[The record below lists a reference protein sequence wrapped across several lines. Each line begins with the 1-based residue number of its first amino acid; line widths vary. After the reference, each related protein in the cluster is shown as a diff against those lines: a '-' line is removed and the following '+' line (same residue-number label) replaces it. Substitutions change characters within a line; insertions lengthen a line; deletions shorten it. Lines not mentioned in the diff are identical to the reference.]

1 MPQRIIYDSPLP
13 PVPIKSSSIPTYI
26 FSDKA
31 SLDHSPAYIDAASGT
46 RISRLETYELSLHPN
61 SLAWAPTL
69 LGLLAAGIH
78 ITLANS
84 SYTPP
89 ELVHQLKDSSA
100 WTIFVHPLLF
110 PVLLQAFK
118 LLGVSDRDARRRVV
132 IMSYVDQ
139 DRADERAVKIGPEW
153 TRLSEFF
160 GKGRLHSEELFVGDQ
175 VHETA
180 FLCYSSGTTGL
191 SKGVEIMPRLVNL
204 LLWDFVTKV
213 PQVIMPR
220 FEPNS
225 FAQALEKYKV
235 TRTCIVPPILVVMS
249 FHPAFAKHDVGTLRL
264 MNSGA
269 APLGDSLVKKVLARF
284 ADVGNTQI
292 RLTQG
297 NRAGPIPYFCSM
309 AAEFRY
315 GLTETSP
322 TTHWLPLED
331 TVRKM
336 GTIGLLLPN
345 LQARLVDDD
354 ENDIKPSPENRGEL
368 WIRGP
373 SVMKGYLNNPK
384 ATKNSI
390 TPDGW
395 FKTDRK
401 KELIKY
407 KGFQVP
413 PADLEAVLLSNE
425 DILDAAVI
433 GVDSVSEATEL
444 PRAYIVPRNGELLKD
459 SKAAAAFGKEI
470 QEWIKTKVANHKY
483 LRGGVIIIDVI
494 PKSASGKI
502 LRRTLRDL
510 AKKEARRGPSNPAVI
525 TFKNHGIERI
535 ELEKH
540 PKGSE
545 RIPIECG

>member
-1 MPQRIIYDSPLP
+1 MPQRIIYDSSLP
-13 PVPIKSSSIPTYI
+13 PVPIKSSSIFTYA

-31 SLDHSPAYIDAASGT
+31 SLDHTPAYIDAASGT
-46 RISRLETYELSLHPN
+46 RISRLETYELSLQLAYAVRQRGQARGEVAMIFRRASP
-61 SLAWAPTL
+61 SLPYSYR
-69 LGLLAAGIH
+69 LLAAGLR

-100 WTIFVHPLLF
+100 GIIFVHPALF
-110 PVLLQAFK
+110 PVLLNAFK
-118 LLGVSDRDARRRVV
+118 LLGVSDRDARRRVI

-139 DRADERAVKIGPEW
+139 DRADEKAAKIGPEW
-153 TRLSEFF
+153 TRLREFF
-160 GKGRLHSEELFVGDQ
+160 GKGRLQSEELFVGDQ

-191 SKGVEIMPRLVNL
+191 SKAWRLVMV

-220 FEPNS
+220 FEPNF

-235 TRTCIVPPILVVMS
+235 TRACIVPPILVVMS
-249 FHPAFAKHDVGTLRL
+249 FHPAFATHDIRALKMMT
-264 MNSGA
+264 SGA

-284 ADVGNTQI
+284 AEVGNTQI

-297 NRAGPIPYFCSM
+297 
-309 AAEFRY
+309 Y

-331 TVRKM
+331 TIRKM

-354 ENDIKPSPENRGEL
+354 ENDIKPGPENRGEL

-390 TPDGW
+390 TPDRW
-395 FKTDRK
+395 FKTGDIAVVDDEGFFSIVDRK

-459 SKAAAAFGKEI
+459 SEAAAAFGKEI
-470 QEWIKTKVANHKY
+470 QEWIKTKVAHHKF
-483 LRGGVIIIDVI
+483 LRGGVIVLDVI

-510 AKKEARRGPSNPAVI
+510 AAKEASQGTAKSR
-525 TFKNHGIERI
+525 
-535 ELEKH
+535 L
-540 PKGSE
+540 
-545 RIPIECG
+545 